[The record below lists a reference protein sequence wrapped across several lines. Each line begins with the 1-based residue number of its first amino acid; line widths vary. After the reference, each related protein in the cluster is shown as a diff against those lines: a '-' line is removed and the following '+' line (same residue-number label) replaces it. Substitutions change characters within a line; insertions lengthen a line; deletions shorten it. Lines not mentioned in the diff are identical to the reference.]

1 MSTREERPE
10 PKTLDDRGILA
21 ALLGRG
27 CIEDHVARIRRADK
41 RLREPRAKSPFIL
54 PGMARVT
61 TDAFS
66 DRFGALV
73 HVPGALVH
81 VPDPAASSEGT
92 PKIETYYEQW
102 LLCRGPAERVTLHF
116 NDGYTFTGTPEAYPK
131 RLPWLRSD
139 QQTSPTTWLGLVDG
153 KKVTPKG
160 FYCAKKANGDDLDP
174 AVFVRASARVE
185 VRRVDAGSPPPLNQ
199 EHVPQGEGPFRWEEW
214 LQDAGGSKAWVYGEW
229 GKVESG
235 RVKRVIHMAWADDYT
250 PLPDETSQSQV
261 NPSNSLSLEAWL
273 ADLPSRFGGKAYTY
287 ARSVLSLPGQSLPC
301 GDDDVARGEAR
312 R

>member
-1 MSTREERPE
+1 MSTAEERPE

-73 HVPGALVH
+73 HVPV
-81 VPDPAASSEGT
+81 PAASSEGT
-92 PKIETYYEQW
+92 AGIETYHEQW
-102 LLCRGPAERVTLHF
+102 LLCRGPAASVTLEF

-139 QQTSPTTWLGLVDG
+139 QQASPTTWLGLVDG

-160 FYCAKKANGDDLDP
+160 FYCAKANGKDLDP
-174 AVFVRASARVE
+174 AVFVRASAV
-185 VRRVDAGSPPPLNQ
+185 VAVQQVDAGSPPPLSQQ
-199 EHVPQGEGPFRWEEW
+199 EYLRSGEGPLRWEEW
-214 LQDAGGSKAWVYGEW
+214 LQDVSGSKAWVYGEW
-229 GKVESG
+229 GKVDSG
-235 RVKRVIHMAWADDYT
+235 SVKRVIHMAWADDYA
-250 PLPDETSQSQV
+250 PLPAETSRSQV
-261 NPSNSLSLEAWL
+261 NPSNSLGLEEWL

-287 ARSVLSLPGQSLPC
+287 ARSVLSLPGQPLPC
-301 GDDDVARGEAR
+301 DDDVARGEAR